1 MSFHSDI
8 KPMIKALK
16 KIRGWKRSV
25 ALDHMEIWLKTIDDR
40 RTLRLYFLRDVE
52 SHALTFY
59 RFRRNGQAQAADSWV
74 KTGPNQPLGPDQL
87 EQAIGPDVLNTLSQ
101 HTGREE

>member
-16 KIRGWKRSV
+16 KIGGWKRSV
-25 ALDHMEIWLKTIDDR
+25 ALDHMEIWLKTINDR

-52 SHALTFY
+52 SHALTFSWDGAEVPFPSTFKTEVEMKSAILTETK
-59 RFRRNGQAQAADSWV
+59 RNPNFRKN
-74 KTGPNQPLGPDQL
+74 
-87 EQAIGPDVLNTLSQ
+87 
-101 HTGREE
+101 